1 MDHEVVECV
10 EDVAKLTL
18 RLSHNLGY
26 EVKDLPHQR
35 TYFLLL
41 LDQALDQQQNVILKA
56 NLLRL

>member
-18 RLSHNLGY
+18 GLGHNLGY

-35 TYFLLL
+35 THFLLL